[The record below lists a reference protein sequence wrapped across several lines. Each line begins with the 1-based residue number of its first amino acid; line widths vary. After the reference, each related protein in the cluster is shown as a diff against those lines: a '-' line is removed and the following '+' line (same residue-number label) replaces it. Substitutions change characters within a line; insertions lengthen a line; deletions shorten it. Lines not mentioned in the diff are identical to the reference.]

1 LLIYRETQA
10 FPREELYG
18 LASQLRRGSASIASN
33 IAEGCGRG
41 SDADFA
47 RCLQIALGS
56 ASEVEYPLLLGHDLA
71 LLGEQTHRALAT
83 RCTEVK
89 RMLTALIQKLTA
101 ES

>member
-1 LLIYRETQA
+1 LSTSCSWVI
-10 FPREELYG
+10 
-18 LASQLRRGSASIASN
+18 
-33 IAEGCGRG
+33 
-41 SDADFA
+41 D
-47 RCLQIALGS
+47 LG
-56 ASEVEYPLLLGHDLA
+56 